1 MVFIN
6 DLLADNQRQR
16 PPSGAGTGYAS
27 RFRFDLQAGCD
38 YLQQHLIGQE
48 AVCQTLCDALA
59 VIKADI
65 ADNERPLW
73 SALLAGPTGVGK
85 TSSVKLMAKVLTGS
99 GDAYCRIDMN
109 TLSQSHY
116 AAALSGAPPG
126 YVGSKEGVSLFDEG
140 AIKGDFS
147 TPGIVLFDEIE
158 KASDEVILA
167 LLNVLEEGRLTLT
180 GAGKT
185 LDFRNSLIF
194 FTTNLGSSSNAPAS
208 GLWSRLSRYS
218 LRSAWSSLRSE
229 KQGKGWQA
237 KGWKT
242 KPQTSSVREAIE
254 SFFVPEFF
262 NRLDTVLEY
271 QPLSSDSAEQILHLE
286 LIRLNRRLAKK
297 SLRLTLSANACKNI
311 IAQGFNDRYGA
322 RAVRRVVRDQVETPL
337 AQFIFSDAFSVEQT
351 NAATHIEGEWTNQ
364 AIAFSVTAPR

>member
-6 DLLADNQRQR
+6 DLLEENQRQR
-16 PPSGAGTGYAS
+16 RPSGGAGTGYPS

-38 YLQQHLIGQE
+38 YLRQHLIGQE
-48 AVCQTLCDALA
+48 TVCQTLCDALA

-99 GDAYCRIDMN
+99 ADAYCRIDMN

-126 YVGSKEGVSLFDEG
+126 YVGSKEGVSLFDEA

-194 FTTNLGSSSNAPAS
+194 FTTNLGSSSHATAPAS
-208 GLWSRLSRYS
+208 RFWSRFSWCS
-218 LRSAWSSLRSE
+218 LRSAWNSLRLGRQE
-229 KQGKGWQA
+229 
-237 KGWKT
+237 
-242 KPQTSSVREAIE
+242 KPQASSVHEAIE

-262 NRLDTVLEY
+262 NRLDAVLEY

-337 AQFIFSDAFSVEQT
+337 AQFIFSDAFSVEPT
-351 NAATHIEGEWTNQ
+351 YAATHIEGDWTNQ
-364 AIAFSVTAPR
+364 SIAFSVVAPR

>member
-6 DLLADNQRQR
+6 DLLAENQRQR
-16 PPSGAGTGYAS
+16 PPSGAGTDYAS

-99 GDAYCRIDMN
+99 ADAYCRIDMN

-126 YVGSKEGVSLFDEG
+126 YVGSKEGVSLFDEA

-185 LDFRNSLIF
+185 LDFRNSVVF
-194 FTTNLGSSSNAPAS
+194 FTTTLGSSSNAPAS
-208 GLWSRLSRYS
+208 GFWSRLSGCS
-218 LRSAWSSLRSE
+218 LRLGR
-229 KQGKGWQA
+229 QA
-237 KGWKT
+237 KG
-242 KPQTSSVREAIE
+242 QASSVREAIE

-262 NRLDTVLEY
+262 NRLDAVLEY

-297 SLRLTLSANACKNI
+297 SLRLTLSPNACKNI

-351 NAATHIEGEWTNQ
+351 NAATHIEGDWTNQ
-364 AIAFSVTAPR
+364 SIAFSVTAPR